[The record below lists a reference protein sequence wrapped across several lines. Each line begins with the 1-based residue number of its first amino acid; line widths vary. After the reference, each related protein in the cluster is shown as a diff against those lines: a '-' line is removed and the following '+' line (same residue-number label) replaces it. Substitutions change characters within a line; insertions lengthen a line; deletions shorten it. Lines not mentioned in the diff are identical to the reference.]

1 MRERGKRNGEEQ
13 WEEEE
18 EKREGKREGE
28 RKEQGDIEK
37 QEKGTGK
44 GGDASYICFSSL
56 ASPSP
61 QQATQHN

>member
-1 MRERGKRNGEEQ
+1 MKGVVFSHAIVWGLCYTP
-13 WEEEE
+13 
-18 EKREGKREGE
+18 
-28 RKEQGDIEK
+28 DIEK

-61 QQATQHN
+61 QQATQHNTMS

>member
-37 QEKGTGK
+37 QVKGEKG
-44 GGDASYICFSSL
+44 DRERRRCFFYLFSDL
-56 ASPSP
+56 YE
-61 QQATQHN
+61 